1 MFKPLITRETAR
13 QAVGSARPLFE
24 RAVQTKDFGDSGC
37 AHVVVM
43 DPAAQAGAVD
53 FEQAILYEESFNRE
67 HWDADYALYARAKA
81 KVSWRTGMDSFGI
94 RYIAPQHLQPGDTV
108 LGGAV
113 CVAGIVVAVS
123 GMYAWY
129 DEALAASVAWFLRGI
144 VKGRLAEYDKPFVE

>member
-1 MFKPLITRETAR
+1 MHKPLVTRETAR

-24 RAVQTKDFGDSGC
+24 RAISTKDFGDSGC

-43 DPAAQAGAVD
+43 DPSARAGETE

-67 HWDADYALYARAKA
+67 GWDADYAMYARAKA
-81 KVSWRTGMDSFGI
+81 KVAWRTGMDSDAL
-94 RYIAPQHLQPGDTV
+94 RHIAPHLLRTGDTV

-113 CVAGIVVAVS
+113 CVNGIVVAVS
-123 GMYAWY
+123 GLYAWY

-144 VKGRLAEYDKPFVE
+144 LKGRLAHYGKPFVE